1 MRDGETMND
10 AKPDAAEATDA
21 VGTPAEKP
29 VAVKPVAAK
38 PGSTAPGT
46 SKAAPE
52 STDEP
57 ARSTADTVRS
67 VRSGVASAV
76 WLLAVVAALI
86 LAAGALVIALDFNP
100 RNGVVSFLTDTAD
113 RLNLLGE
120 LKTFEGGRSA
130 DSKQS
135 ALVKTVL
142 VNWGIAALAYLVVG
156 KVLDRLIRP

>member
-1 MRDGETMND
+1 MDD
-10 AKPDAAEATDA
+10 AKPETAE
-21 VGTPAEKP
+21 
-29 VAVKPVAAK
+29 
-38 PGSTAPGT
+38 PGGAG
-46 SKAAPE
+46 AAPAGKP
-52 STDEP
+52 T
-57 ARSTADTVRS
+57 RSSAGTVRA

-113 RLNLLGE
+113 KLNVLGD

-130 DSKQS
+130 GSQHD

-142 VNWGIAALAYLVVG
+142 VNWGIAAVAYLVAG

>member
-1 MRDGETMND
+1 MND
-10 AKPDAAEATDA
+10 VKPDTEGAGAT
-21 VGTPAEKP
+21 
-29 VAVKPVAAK
+29 
-38 PGSTAPGT
+38 
-46 SKAAPE
+46 KAAGPP
-52 STDEP
+52 SPPSSSSPDTR

-142 VNWGIAALAYLVVG
+142 VSWGIAALAYLIVG